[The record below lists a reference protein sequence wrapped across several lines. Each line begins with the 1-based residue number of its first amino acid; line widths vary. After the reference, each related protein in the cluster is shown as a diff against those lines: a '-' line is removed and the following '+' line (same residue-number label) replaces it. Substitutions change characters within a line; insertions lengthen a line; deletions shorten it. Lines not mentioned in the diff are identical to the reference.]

1 MNNKI
6 LKSKTKVLI
15 LAAGKGSRL
24 KELTNSMPKC
34 MLDFRGKTL
43 LERQISSFNKCGLKD
58 ISVVRGYKKNKINFN
73 GLKYFDNNDYE
84 NNNILNSIFYAHKII
99 EGDII
104 ISYSDI
110 LFDYKIVNKLLK
122 SNHNF
127 TAVID
132 VDWKKNYKNRTLH
145 PLSEAENVIYNKSNE
160 ILKIGKNIL
169 SNKNITN
176 LNGKLIKKSIIIN
189 NKLSF
194 KNELRYLE
202 DETFV
207 WDILGYVNNMKYVN
221 MQLYNYY
228 SNENLNT
235 ARSEGLS
242 RNFPLSNFK
251 IIKNH
256 VQNCFKIRGVSS
268 KEIIKLGDQALIFFI
283 IYALVSLSLSML
295 TGKANYEKG
304 NKFRRK
310 IIDDVIVDRDVLN
323 AIKNYSC
330 SKNESPWIPKSIFL
344 RSRKLIEL
352 TCTGRA
358 NKIIKN
364 MRRDV
369 RAV

>member
-1 MNNKI
+1 MTDQFCISVIVPFYNSELSIKRCINSI
-6 LKSKTKVLI
+6 LKQDFEKTFEIIMIDDASTDNSKKIIKKQNSSLI
-15 LAAGKGSRL
+15 KLISLPKNSGPAAAR
-24 KELTNSMPKC
+24 NA
-34 MLDFRGKTL
+34 
-43 LERQISSFNKCGLKD
+43 GLKIAKGEYIFFLD
-58 ISVVRGYKKNKINFN
+58 ADDTI
-73 GLKYFDNNDYE
+73 LNNTFSTLYE
-84 NNNILNSIFYAHKII
+84 NAKENDFDLVFCDKKRIQDSQNKREHNYVYSEDKVFNNSNILEEIKKR
-99 EGDII
+99 
-104 ISYSDI
+104 
-110 LFDYKIVNKLLK
+110 LFDP
-122 SNHNF
+122 
-127 TAVID
+127 
-132 VDWKKNYKNRTLH
+132 NYMQGVVGLH
-145 PLSEAENVIYNKSNE
+145 
-160 ILKIGKNIL
+160 
-169 SNKNITN
+169 
-176 LNGKLIKKSIIIN
+176 GKLIKKSIITN

-194 KNELRYLE
+194 QNELRYLE

-207 WDILGYVNNMKYVN
+207 WDILGYVNNMKYVRI
-221 MQLYNYY
+221 QLYSYY

-242 RNFPLSNFK
+242 RDFPLSNFK

-256 VQNCFKIRGVSS
+256 VQNCFKTRGVSS
-268 KEIIKLGDQALIFFI
+268 KEIVKLGDQALIFFI

-304 NKFRRK
+304 FKYRRK
-310 IIDDVIVDRDVLN
+310 IIDDINVDPDVLN

>member
-1 MNNKI
+1 MKNKI

-145 PLSEAENVIYNKSNE
+145 PLSEAENVIYNKTNE

-169 SNKNITN
+169 SNKNVTN
-176 LNGKLIKKSIIIN
+176 LNGEFI
-189 NKLSF
+189 
-194 KNELRYLE
+194 
-202 DETFV
+202 
-207 WDILGYVNNMKYVN
+207 G
-221 MQLYNYY
+221 
-228 SNENLNT
+228 
-235 ARSEGLS
+235 
-242 RNFPLSNFK
+242 
-251 IIKNH
+251 
-256 VQNCFKIRGVSS
+256 
-268 KEIIKLGDQALIFFI
+268 IIKL
-283 IYALVSLSLSML
+283 
-295 TGKANYEKG
+295 
-304 NKFRRK
+304 NK
-310 IIDDVIVDRDVLN
+310 N
-323 AIKNYSC
+323 G
-330 SKNESPWIPKSIFL
+330 SKVFYDNFYKYKKKYNNKKFQRASIF
-344 RSRKLIEL
+344 RKAYLTDMLQELID
-352 TCTGRA
+352 
-358 NKIIKN
+358 NDIKINCLKIKQGWREIDTIEDYEN
-364 MRRDV
+364 YLKNTN
-369 RAV
+369 